1 MRSSLSKFLCAL
13 RACLKSRLGF
23 GCDLGRTC
31 PESFRGSNVQQPRVR
46 CFSAVTRIATLLR
59 PRTGALRVGGFKQ
72 AFSNLLCAFISLL
85 VLCATLR
92 AADKPAPFQFK
103 QSEHV
108 PFELREGDR
117 VVFVGDTLLER
128 EQQFGWIELMLT
140 TRFPDRNVT
149 FRNLG
154 WSADTPAGDSRFGL
168 SLLQAGREPAD
179 EGWNQLVKQLEF
191 TKPTVVF
198 VGYGMASSFDGEA
211 GLPKFKEDY
220 ERLLDTIEKIS
231 PGVRFFLLGPL
242 AQNGV
247 LSRKSNCVSL
257 EDLQTHN
264 KVLDTYVNSVKEIA
278 DKRNTRFVSLSRLSG
293 SSNTYWT
300 ENGIHLSGYGYIM
313 AAQEIQ
319 DALRMKGPTWNS
331 VSARAKAEPLRQAI
345 IRKNEWFFHRS
356 RPENMA
362 YIFGFRKGEQGR
374 NSVEIPKFDP
384 FIEAE
389 EKRIAQ
395 LRSLKPGVVVPEIP
409 RRVGN
414 LTAKHTEQPRPTFT
428 VADELEVTLWAE
440 NPFLNKPIQ
449 MNFDPQGRLWVAS
462 SEVYP
467 QIEPGQAATD
477 KIIVL
482 EDTTGAGRADKATV
496 FAEGLLIPTGVE
508 PGDGGCYVAQSTELL
523 FFKDTDGD
531 GKADVKRTV
540 LSGFGT
546 EDAHHNLHT
555 LHWGFDGRLYMNQ
568 SIYTRTDTE
577 TPHGVVRLK
586 GGGVFR
592 FDPRD
597 ERMEILFKG
606 WVNSWGHQFDEFGQ
620 SFLTDGAGGEGIN
633 YGLPGASY
641 VAAPRARRI
650 LGSVSPG
657 SYPKFC
663 GLEIIRSEHF
673 PADWQGDAITC
684 DFRAHRIVRFK
695 FSEQGSAYVTKEMPD
710 LLRTT
715 ADTFRPIDVKL
726 GPDGAL
732 YVADWSN
739 PIIQHGEVD
748 FRDPRRD
755 KEHGRIWRI
764 TAKGRPLLAKT
775 DFTKLKNPALLD
787 KLVSPNGYD
796 QENARRVLTERG
808 AAKVKKDLAT
818 WTKKHQDE
826 SSRLQSLWMNEA
838 LNAGQT
844 DATTRSLATEL
855 LGAKDGR
862 IRAAAVRALANGIEI
877 IPNADD
883 LLATVVCDEHPRVR
897 LEAIR
902 ALGRIKSARAAAVAL
917 PVLDKP
923 MDKFLDY
930 GLWLTINE
938 LAEPWIAA
946 VKSGAWKRDGREK
959 QFEFALKSIE
969 PVLASAVLGQ
979 MLGNQGVP
987 RDGSGPWIE
996 IIGASGGAKE
1006 LRQMFDAL
1014 VGGEFGEAG
1023 ALRVFTA
1030 LSDAARLRK
1039 QKPDGD
1045 LTALSSLLKSDNQ
1058 KLRAAALQLAGVWKL
1073 ASLSP
1078 QLVQT
1083 AGDAKSSPDER
1094 AAALSALRA
1103 IGGDDTIKQ
1112 LQKLISETQ
1121 SPEARRAAVV
1131 TLASLDFSATLPE
1144 VGNTLNATT
1153 GEAAAT
1159 EFWRELLAI
1168 KNAGKQLTEKLPTL
1182 GLSPEA
1188 ARVGAKVVREGNR
1201 NPALVQALVLIAG
1214 LTPSD
1219 KQLSPAELLSLAQ
1232 EAVAKGD
1239 AARGERIYRRA
1250 ELACVVCHAI
1260 GGAGGKVG
1268 PDMTSIGA
1276 SAQPDYLVES
1286 LLYPNA
1292 KIKEGFHSSNISTKD
1307 DQELSGIVVKETDKE
1322 VVIRNGVNQEVSV
1335 VKANITQ
1342 RVNGGSLMPSGLV
1355 DALLPEERL
1364 DLIKFLSSLG
1374 KPGEYDA
1381 AKGGVARLWRL
1392 YLATSGNAHL
1402 GMEGVMHG
1410 DFKRGE
1416 WTPIF
1421 TLVNGG
1427 LSRDICDVTMPLR
1440 GGSRGFFAATQ
1451 FQSANGGAAKFTLV
1465 GEAKAAWLNGAPIKV
1480 SAQFNAQLKP
1490 GVNTLV
1496 LQLDGTNLPDVVK
1509 LSSDDVTFLTN

>member
-59 PRTGALRVGGFKQ
+59 PRTGALRAGGFNQ
-72 AFSNLLCAFISLL
+72 AFSNLLCAFIPLL

-92 AADKPAPFQFK
+92 AADKP
-103 QSEHV
+103 V

-117 VVFVGDTLLER
+117 VVFLGDTFMER

-168 SLLQAGREPAD
+168 SLLQAGHEPAD

-211 GLPKFKEDY
+211 GLPKFKSDY
-220 ERLLDTIEKIS
+220 NRLLDTIEKIS
-231 PGVRFFLLGPL
+231 PGVRFVLVSPIQASVESKDAEVLKFTKQQNIRLNPYVATIRDISQSRGAIYVGLDMDKFFSEVKVLGISLGNPMASSNGYL
-242 AQNGV
+242 DDYSYRFSAKVLEKALFGGQNGKGKP
-247 LSRKSNCVSL
+247 R
-257 EDLQTHN
+257 
-264 KVLDTYVNSVKEIA
+264 
-278 DKRNTRFVSLSRLSG
+278 
-293 SSNTYWT
+293 T
-300 ENGIHLSGYGYIM
+300 EQS
-313 AAQEIQ
+313 
-319 DALRMKGPTWNS
+319 
-331 VSARAKAEPLRQAI
+331 EPLRQAI

-362 YIFGFRKGEQGR
+362 YVFGFRKGEQGR
-374 NSVEIPKFDP
+374 NSVEIPRFDP
-384 FIEAE
+384 LIEAE

-414 LTAKHTEQPRPTFT
+414 LTAKRTEQPLPTFT

-449 MNFDPQGRLWVAS
+449 MNFDSQGRLWVAS

-482 EDTTGAGRADKATV
+482 EDTKGAGRADKATV

-546 EDAHHNLHT
+546 EDSHHNLHT

-808 AAKVKKDLAT
+808 ATKVKKDLAT
-818 WTKKHQDE
+818 WTKKHQDD

-902 ALGRIKSARAAAVAL
+902 ALGRIKSARAAALAL
-917 PVLDKP
+917 TVLDKP

-946 VKSGAWKRDGREK
+946 LKSGAWKRDGREK

-1030 LSDAARLRK
+1030 LSDASRLRK

-1058 KLRAAALQLAGVWKL
+1058 KLRVAALQLAGVWKL